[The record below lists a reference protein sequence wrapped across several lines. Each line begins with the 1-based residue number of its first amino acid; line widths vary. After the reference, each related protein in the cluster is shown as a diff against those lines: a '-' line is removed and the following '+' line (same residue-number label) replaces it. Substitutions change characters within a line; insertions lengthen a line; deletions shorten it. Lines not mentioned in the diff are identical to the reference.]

1 MEATTTGST
10 IQNNLDYSIQHPDV
24 FIKGDN
30 WINSA
35 TLNSSQWKVS
45 SCLWGDNDTAK
56 GSNNSI
62 NPPPCTILDPAP
74 WGTESES
81 GKRQS
86 MTLVLLAGVL
96 LRRILGQGLHIV
108 MPMLGIIY
116 WNMSGRRQVIKIISC
131 ILVV

>member
-1 MEATTTGST
+1 MYNFGPCSLGG
-10 IQNNLDYSIQHPDV
+10 Q
-24 FIKGDN
+24 
-30 WINSA
+30 
-35 TLNSSQWKVS
+35 KV
-45 SCLWGDNDTAK
+45 K
-56 GSNNSI
+56 V
-62 NPPPCTILDPAP
+62 
-74 WGTESES
+74 E
-81 GKRQS
+81 KRQS